1 MNEVLVLFAMADNIQ
16 SNSLEFNLWDAAV
29 PALPVIAQLLLAA
42 FLAIGGYRRYLR
54 R

>member
-1 MNEVLVLFAMADNIQ
+1 MLYAMVDGMETNSVSFNI
-16 SNSLEFNLWDAAV
+16 WDAAV